1 MNIEHVR
8 QAMLQKHA
16 FDWGSAGKATGDF
29 FKRLATA
36 KVMPNLSLGTRVGIG
51 AGFAGGLMAPKA
63 LKYVANKAD
72 QAGVDLGEWYFE
84 EDNEKEKARQE
95 ALDRQIERSNR
106 LLAQREELNARKAT
120 DAVTQKQIAE
130 QKANLALAQE
140 SAEAERAKALSMQN
154 EAASLQQAA
163 EERAKGFDKELNKER
178 AMAAQKQE
186 QLARRIQQQGDV
198 NRMLGVGLGAG
209 AGGLAGYGIGAALTD
224 KPVYRILAALAGAG
238 AGGYGTN
245 YLMSK
250 LNKDKLYSTLAGK
263 QASVATPA
271 DVAPAVPGASA
282 FGNARAWLKKRKA
295 LKEPVSAHK
304 AVATQPD
311 NNQVKSASAEQL
323 PLAHRVLLSL
333 AVNGMPRPE

>member
-16 FDWGSAGKATGDF
+16 FDWGSAGKVTGDF
-29 FKRLATA
+29 LKRLATA

-95 ALDRQIERSNR
+95 ALDRQIERTNR

-130 QKANLALAQE
+130 QKANLA
-140 SAEAERAKALSMQN
+140 
-154 EAASLQQAA
+154 
-163 EERAKGFDKELNKER
+163 
-178 AMAAQKQE
+178 
-186 QLARRIQQQGDV
+186 
-198 NRMLGVGLGAG
+198 
-209 AGGLAGYGIGAALTD
+209 
-224 KPVYRILAALAGAG
+224 GAG

-245 YLMSK
+245 YLMSN
-250 LNKDKLYSTLAGK
+250 LNKDKFYSTLAGK

-271 DVAPAVPGASA
+271 NVAPAVPGASA

-295 LKEPVSAHK
+295 LKEPVSAPK